1 MSSENRPGSFL
12 FVPDVKS
19 AEKVLHEHELDTI
32 TSFVMYYNNGLGKG
46 KLKCMVSVFCNFT
59 NYWFV
64 YTKMEYPGAEY
75 CTWHRRTLFFWGGEG
90 ETNKKNSWQYH
101 NSFLNTKQSNRI
113 IMMIITTMLIE

>member
-19 AEKVLHEHELDTI
+19 AEKVLHEHELDT
-32 TSFVMYYNNGLGKG
+32 TTRFVMYYNNGLGKG
-46 KLKCMVSVFCNFT
+46 KLKCTVSVFCDFT

-75 CTWHRRTLFFWGGEG
+75 STWHRRTLFSGGGGRG
-90 ETNKKNSWQYH
+90 EQTKKIPG
-101 NSFLNTKQSNRI
+101 NTI
-113 IMMIITTMLIE
+113 IGF

>member
-19 AEKVLHEHELDTI
+19 AEKVLHEHELDT

-46 KLKCMVSVFCNFT
+46 KLKCTVSVFCDFT

-64 YTKMEYPGAEY
+64 YTRVQNIARGTEEPS
-75 CTWHRRTLFFWGGEG
+75 FFLGGG
-90 ETNKKNSWQYH
+90 GGGGNKQKKI
-101 NSFLNTKQSNRI
+101 LAKP
-113 IMMIITTMLIE
+113 

>member
-1 MSSENRPGSFL
+1 M

-19 AEKVLHEHELDTI
+19 AEKVLHEHELDTT

-46 KLKCMVSVFCNFT
+46 KLKCTVSVFCDFT

-75 CTWHRRTLFFWGGEG
+75 CTWHRRTLFLGGGGGWGEG
-90 ETNKKNSWQYH
+90 GTNQKNSWQYH
-101 NSFLNTKQSNRI
+101 NRFLNTKQTNRI

>member
-12 FVPDVKS
+12 FLPDVKS
-19 AEKVLHEHELDTI
+19 AEKVLHEHELDTTI
-32 TSFVMYYNNGLGKG
+32 SFVMYYNNGLGKG
-46 KLKCMVSVFCNFT
+46 KLKCTVSVFCDFT

-75 CTWHRRTLFFWGGEG
+75 CTWH
-90 ETNKKNSWQYH
+90 SWQYH

>member
-19 AEKVLHEHELDTI
+19 AEKVLHEHELDTT

-46 KLKCMVSVFCNFT
+46 KLKCTVRVFCDFT

-75 CTWHRRTLFFWGGEG
+75 YMWHRRTLFFLGGG
-90 ETNKKNSWQYH
+90 GGGNKQKKI
-101 NSFLNTKQSNRI
+101 LAI
-113 IMMIITTMLIE
+113 P

>member
-12 FVPDVKS
+12 FIPDVKS
-19 AEKVLHEHELDTI
+19 AEKVLHEHELDAT

-46 KLKCMVSVFCNFT
+46 KLKFTVSVFCDFT

-75 CTWHRRTLFFWGGEG
+75 CTWHRRTLFLGGEG
-90 ETNKKNSWQYH
+90 GTNKKNSWQYH
-101 NSFLNTKQSNRI
+101 NRFLNTKQTNRI
-113 IMMIITTMLIE
+113 IIMIITTMLIE

>member
-19 AEKVLHEHELDTI
+19 AEKVLHEHELDTT
-32 TSFVMYYNNGLGKG
+32 TSFVMHYNNGLGKG
-46 KLKCMVSVFCNFT
+46 KLKCTVSVFCDFI

-75 CTWHRRTLFFWGGEG
+75 CTWHRRTLFLGGGRG
-90 ETNKKNSWQYH
+90 EQTKKIPG
-101 NSFLNTKQSNRI
+101 NTI
-113 IMMIITTMLIE
+113 IGF